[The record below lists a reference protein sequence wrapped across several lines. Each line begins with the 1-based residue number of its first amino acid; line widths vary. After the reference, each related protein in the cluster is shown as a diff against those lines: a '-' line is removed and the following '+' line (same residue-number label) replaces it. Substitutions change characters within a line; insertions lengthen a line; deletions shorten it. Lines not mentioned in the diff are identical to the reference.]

1 MCTMEA
7 GSVGPC
13 EGDLSPRSD
22 MRKSNKP
29 LMEKKRRQRINRCL
43 NDLKTLVLE
52 ALKKDPSRYSKLEKA
67 DILEMTVRHVQ
78 ALHRHESA
86 NGRMTG
92 FIGGRNGRSMGA
104 DERAKYRAGFNQC
117 AVEVTRYLSGMA
129 GVPRDLHSKIVAHL
143 NSISSTFPPFQA
155 LPQPVASGHL
165 MNGTSAGHIIPA
177 VSSSLPAPSHVV
189 ATAAD
194 SSTMGSSDPL
204 PNCGVSQT
212 ENQLDDNSVP
222 LLKKP
227 ESTEPTASVTVS
239 AGVTLVP
246 ARLANGQ
253 MALIL
258 PPGTNIPFKSQ
269 RESTGILSESVNSA
283 RVSMNADGGTQT
295 ENFDKNQTVASS
307 IMQQDAHTQ
316 KYQTD
321 GLTSHSAYG
330 IHDTQNVVVGL
341 SVQGPSEYFKTNH
354 KAAFSRYLSTSNSNY
369 TYSDPKT
376 TADPKRHFETS
387 LPTSS
392 SLDGENGTFPA
403 VSTSL
408 PQGTC
413 HPDLSENAPPISN
426 ERPLWM
432 KSYDKDGTN
441 PSQCSHVA
449 ISVSRQQETDAPG
462 SRSDLH
468 STSQTVLI
476 KPKPQL
482 PTGAFFLHGSP
493 VRCEQNL
500 KYSFGFPSN
509 ASSRTA
515 FDRHA
520 AVAQEPLNLVVT
532 GDERSREESTTVPPY
547 SPSSSLSSSLPG
559 SSSSSLSSS
568 SSSSTPSPS
577 SLSSPSYSASVSL
590 SLSSPPSSSSAT
602 VTTSSSSPSPSTSSL
617 SSSSPSLK
625 APSSFQLKKRVAP
638 YEVPVA
644 GSNRE
649 GQPWRPW

>member
-92 FIGGRNGRSMGA
+92 LIVGRNGRPIGP

-117 AVEVTRYLSGMA
+117 AVEVTRYLNGVA
-129 GVPRDLHSKIVAHL
+129 GVPRDLHSKIIAHL
-143 NSISSTFPPFQA
+143 NSISSAFPQFQT
-155 LPQPVASGHL
+155 LSQPVASGHL
-165 MNGTSAGHIIPA
+165 MNGTSVGHHIIPA

-194 SSTMGSSDPL
+194 SSTMGSLDPL
-204 PNCGVSQT
+204 PKNGVSQT
-212 ENQLDDNSVP
+212 ENQLDDSSMP

-227 ESTEPTASVTVS
+227 ENTEPTTSVTVS

-269 RESTGILSESVNSA
+269 RESAGILSGSVNSPRA
-283 RVSMNADGGTQT
+283 STNADGGTQT
-295 ENFDKNQTVASS
+295 ENFSKNQSVASS
-307 IMQQDAHTQ
+307 VLQQDVHAQ

-321 GLTSHSAYG
+321 GLTSHSVYG
-330 IHDTQNVVVGL
+330 TRDTQNVVVGL
-341 SVQGPSEYFKTNH
+341 SVQGPSEYFKTNQ
-354 KAAFSRYLSTSNSNY
+354 KAAFSRYLSTGSSNY

-376 TADPKRHFETS
+376 IADPKGHFEMS
-387 LPTSS
+387 LPASS

-408 PQGTC
+408 SQTTC
-413 HPDLSENAPPISN
+413 RPDLSGNAPPVSN
-426 ERPLWM
+426 ERPLWI
-432 KSYDKDGTN
+432 KPYEKEGKN

-468 STSQTVLI
+468 PTSQTVLI

-482 PTGAFFLHGSP
+482 PTGALFLHSSSP
-493 VRCEQNL
+493 VRCEQSL
-500 KYSFGFPSN
+500 KYASFASPSSV
-509 ASSRTA
+509 SSRTA
-515 FDRHA
+515 FDSHHA

-532 GDERSREESTTVPPY
+532 GDERSREESATFHPY
-547 SPSSSLSSSLPG
+547 SPSSSLSSSLPE
-559 SSSSSLSSS
+559 SSS

-577 SLSSPSYSASVSL
+577 SSSSPSYSASVSL
-590 SLSSPPSSSSAT
+590 SLSSPPVSFSAT
-602 VTTSSSSPSPSTSSL
+602 VTTTSSSPSSPSTSSL
-617 SSSSPSLK
+617 SSPSRSLK
-625 APSSFQLKKRVAP
+625 APSSFQVKRRVAP

-644 GSNRE
+644 GSNGE
-649 GQPWRPW
+649 AQPWRPW